1 MVWHTGELSN
11 LTHSAASLPRD
22 KIGNALTAI
31 IYVYGWVSTWMGDRL
46 GKPSAVGLFAH
57 RQWARYPFFPC
68 IARSAVDSVCAP
80 SLIAPAPPPCS
91 QC

>member
-1 MVWHTGELSN
+1 MKPVMVWHTGELSN

-31 IYVYGWVSTWMGDRL
+31 IRTYVYGWVSTWMGDRL

-57 RQWARYPFFPC
+57 RQWEDIPF
-68 IARSAVDSVCAP
+68 
-80 SLIAPAPPPCS
+80 SLA
-91 QC
+91 